1 MYIDCKLYSQRI
13 IPFTCPCK
21 FEFQF
26 DMESFDAKFQF
37 QFEVS
42 NEGGNFSTNFQN
54 LSLILS
60 GTQKRSPGL
69 YSAKLV

>member
-13 IPFTCPCK
+13 IPFTCPSK
-21 FEFQF
+21 FQF
-26 DMESFDAKFQF
+26 DMESFDSKFQF

-42 NEGGNFSTNFQN
+42 NESSNFSTNFQN
-54 LSLILS
+54 LSLIMS
-60 GTQKRSPGL
+60 GTQKRSLGL